1 MSRSSVSRRVATFL
15 VILALAAPLG
25 AADRPSPGGFSAPLS
40 SLWQWMAA
48 QWSKVGCTLDPD
60 GCASSGQDLAM
71 QPNDPQNKAD
81 VGCTADPDG
90 KPCSGHP

>member
-1 MSRSSVSRRVATFL
+1 MSRPFVSRRVAAFL

-25 AADRPSPGGFSAPLS
+25 AADRPSPGAFSVPLS

-48 QWSKVGCTLDPD
+48 QWSKVGGTLDPD
-60 GCASSGQDLAM
+60 GCAGGRQDLAK

-81 VGCTADPDG
+81 VGCTVDPNG
-90 KPCSGHP
+90 KPCSAHP